1 MIYIAEIKTCYTQR
15 ERAAP
20 YQKCGKTTLEEL
32 CINCT
37 DDLFHIC
44 KELYDGEE
52 DEDAF
57 VANSIK
63 NLLNET
69 GASRVADKI
78 IEVLENNGFQS
89 DKDAA
94 RHILL
99 MLVVGSY
106 KISAVTRDLT
116 NQSVGETI
124 INEMYT
130 SIKAHFGNYTTSE
143 IMKHIFTAIAKYD
156 MMCK

>member
-1 MIYIAEIKTCYTQR
+1 MAS
-15 ERAAP
+15 
-20 YQKCGKTTLEEL
+20 
-32 CINCT
+32 
-37 DDLFHIC
+37 
-44 KELYDGEE
+44 
-52 DEDAF
+52 
-57 VANSIK
+57 SIK
-63 NLLNET
+63 NIFKET
-69 GASRVADKI
+69 KANRVADKI

-106 KISAVTRDLT
+106 KASALTRDLT

-130 SIKAHFGNYTTSE
+130 SIKAHFGDHATSK

-156 MMCK
+156 MMGK